1 MFLFEWLA
9 VRGHTGSIENIDS
22 LIDSL
27 SLVNFRCL
35 FKRVGSYIDG
45 CGALSISS
53 IS

>member
-1 MFLFEWLA
+1 MFWFEWQA

-35 FKRVGSYIDG
+35 SKKIRVILTDEELYQ
-45 CGALSISS
+45 
-53 IS
+53 